1 MVRSYGPCAPYPT
14 IAVMIRGP
22 RSRAGLTAYPARG
35 HHISWA
41 DWFISMRLLRDLPV
55 CIPNAAPIP
64 KMTMKM
70 TKGTRLGC
78 NPLLRL
84 SEMANT
90 TKTRMKVP
98 MNWSGR
104 WEMGLVQCRDLVWKR
119 RRLALTSSK
128 KQLADDM

>member
-1 MVRSYGPCAPYPT
+1 M
-14 IAVMIRGP
+14 
-22 RSRAGLTAYPARG
+22 
-35 HHISWA
+35 W
-41 DWFISMRLLRDLPV
+41 LLRDLPV

-104 WEMGLVQCRDLVWKR
+104 WERI
-119 RRLALTSSK
+119 SSK
-128 KQLADDM
+128 PRSGLEKSEAGSHFIKKAIG